1 MDQKPSVPPLSSTDN
16 KLERKS
22 SIDTEPKT
30 LLQEELDSA
39 RKAALEIINKHT
51 KEEAL
56 RLFLEL
62 FIMVLGFGS
71 Y

>member
-1 MDQKPSVPPLSSTDN
+1 MDQKTSIPPLSSTNN

-39 RKAALEIINKHT
+39 R
-51 KEEAL
+51 
-56 RLFLEL
+56 
-62 FIMVLGFGS
+62 V
-71 Y
+71 